1 MIFCELSP
9 ISFINYSK
17 LSRGVCNTERGNSFS
32 ITMAEITDKLN
43 ETTGEWMAS
52 HKSKNDYDLYHSP
65 KYDSGNGLL
74 HFKNWAHYQASTNI
88 YQDSKHLNVK
98 IFLKPVW
105 VGKQDTWSRGLCH
118 TFCKDMVVQE

>member
-17 LSRGVCNTERGNSFS
+17 PSSGDCNTERGNSFS

-65 KYDSGNGLL
+65 KYHPGNK

-88 YQDSKHLNVK
+88 YQDSKHLKVA
-98 IFLKPVW
+98 
-105 VGKQDTWSRGLCH
+105 
-118 TFCKDMVVQE
+118 

>member
-1 MIFCELSP
+1 
-9 ISFINYSK
+9 
-17 LSRGVCNTERGNSFS
+17 
-32 ITMAEITDKLN
+32 MAEITDKLN

-98 IFLKPVW
+98 IFLKPAW
-105 VGKQDTWSRGLCH
+105 VGKIHGVGVYATHSVRIWWFRNKFSLFQLKR
-118 TFCKDMVVQE
+118 M